1 MKNLKEVNE
10 YIERWEPLMK
20 IMLESKNEEVQ
31 GFGKQLEEEVNK
43 VKVLRAHFELLETRA

>member
-43 VKVLRAHFELLETRA
+43 AKVLRAHFELLETRA